1 MFEST
6 HAISSACV
14 CLTPRHA
21 QSSFGSN
28 MCVLLLVCVGVYYW
42 CTKHNEKCVYEDI
55 ARQQA
60 ESIAELDALR
70 GMGDGRVTDYMMAMR
85 RTSFKLDDVDAG
97 VITYVST
104 NSLVGVRYCGCA
116 T

>member
-1 MFEST
+1 
-6 HAISSACV
+6 
-14 CLTPRHA
+14 
-21 QSSFGSN
+21 

-42 CTKHNEKCVYEDI
+42 CTKHNEKCVYDDI

-70 GMGDGRVTDYMMAMR
+70 GMGDGRVTDYTMAMR